1 MTELFY
7 RLAGPLAILAF
18 LLWLYSQRRVLGEF
32 WHLRQNRLWQTA
44 LFSLAGAAL
53 VFASVPV
60 GLKVLSD
67 ETNLL
72 SVANMLSQF
81 GRASNTQMWVY
92 YYHEYHPL
100 DYAMP
105 TRPVL
110 FPALT
115 AMVQAA
121 IGMGATA
128 AFVVNF
134 LVYTVLVGAA
144 MFWAQGFGL
153 AALLVLPLVWMNAGL
168 SVMATSG
175 GFDLLSLF
183 FAFAVFLALKTYL
196 QRKDQESF
204 LALVFA
210 AICFASVRYESI
222 LVLPVF
228 IAALFWFERREL
240 FQKLNWTVVF
250 WSVLLLAPLLLQ
262 RWLTWG
268 QFENPPGVAPF
279 SLEHLWNHAPVFFKS
294 FFWDWSGSYP
304 VLLHWLGVL
313 GLIIWLRT
321 RKTREEKALTLAAG
335 SYAGLQLLLLL
346 SHHFGFADHP
356 TQIRLFVP
364 LSFYLSL
371 AAFPVIARFQS
382 RLGAGLVA
390 VPLVLLFL
398 HHHQVALRD
407 ELTNRLTM
415 TREVR
420 FLQDFFAQSGGF
432 PSGDLYVYD
441 RPGQISAL
449 GGSAVS
455 WSHFEAKRGDFEKN
469 RENGLYQ
476 RVLFIERVPYSVK
489 DRENQGRWPKR
500 RPLFARQLSATESLV
515 VSQME

>member
-18 LLWLYSQRRVLGEF
+18 LLWLYSERRVLGALWSF
-32 WHLRQNRLWQTA
+32 RQDRLGKLV
-44 LFSLAGAAL
+44 LFSLAASAL

-81 GRASNTQMWVY
+81 GRASNTQMWAY
-92 YYHEYHPL
+92 YYHEYHPI

-121 IGMGATA
+121 IGMGPTA

-134 LVYTVLVGAA
+134 VVYTVLVGAA
-144 MFWAQGFGL
+144 LFWAQGFGL
-153 AALLVLPLVWMNAGL
+153 AAILVLLLLWMNAGL
-168 SVMATSG
+168 SVMATSA

-183 FAFAVFLALKTYL
+183 FAFTVFLSLKTYL
-196 QRKDQESF
+196 ARKDEDSLQA
-204 LALVFA
+204 LAFA

-222 LVLPVF
+222 LVFPIVL
-228 IAALFWFERREL
+228 ATLFWFEGKDL
-240 FQKLNWTVVF
+240 FRKISSSTWILGA
-250 WSVLLLAPLLLQ
+250 LLLAPLVVQ
-262 RWLTWG
+262 RYLTWG
-268 QFENPPGVAPF
+268 QFENPPGVPAF
-279 SLEHLWNHAPVFFKS
+279 SLKHLWDHAPVFLKA
-294 FFWDWSGSYP
+294 FFWDWTGPYP

-313 GLIIWLRT
+313 GILVWFRT
-321 RKTREEKALTLAAG
+321 RKTREEKALTLAGGA
-335 SYAGLQLLLLL
+335 YAGVQFLLLL

-356 TQIRLFVP
+356 TQVRLFVP

-371 AAFPVIARFQS
+371 SAFPLLARMQV
-382 RLGAGLVA
+382 RLGTGAMA
-390 VPLVLLFL
+390 IPLVLLFL

-407 ELTNRLTM
+407 EFTDRLTM

-432 PSGDLYVYD
+432 PSGDIYVYD
-441 RPGQISAL
+441 RPGQITAL

-455 WSHFEAKRGDFEKN
+455 WSHFEAKRADFETN
-469 RENGLYQ
+469 RKNGLYQ
-476 RVLFIERVPYSVK
+476 RVLFVERIPYSGK
-489 DRENQGRWPKR
+489 EDEKPGRWPER
-500 RPLFARQLSATESLV
+500 TPLFERQLTATERLV
-515 VSQME
+515 VSQMK